1 MLFLLPCQSSGFD
14 AEYWKSQNPA
24 FVNQLEEVTIEL
36 SDGSNEIESLRYML
50 QHAQN
55 LKKIVIVH
63 TPEQSDAIK
72 MLHKIR
78 EDVQFHSCITER
90 YIQEEVPQGNE
101 EEGPKSLPE

>member
-1 MLFLLPCQSSGFD
+1 
-14 AEYWKSQNPA
+14 
-24 FVNQLEEVTIEL
+24 
-36 SDGSNEIESLRYML
+36 ML

-78 EDVQFHSCITER
+78 EDVQFHNCITER